1 MSRQGLD
8 ELDQLLDN
16 RRIRVFGQGLVKRG
30 GCGEIIWAAQRLALA
45 AGRTGKTP
53 PQTSTIAS
61 KPAPYHQ
68 GEALS
73 AARCVGLF

>member
-1 MSRQGLD
+1 
-8 ELDQLLDN
+8 
-16 RRIRVFGQGLVKRG
+16 
-30 GCGEIIWAAQRLALA
+30 LALA

-53 PQTSTIAS
+53 PQTRAIAS

-73 AARCVGLF
+73 AARFVRLHGLYSHFFWKGKVIPNHIIKIILIIIKKINIPRERIKRNK